1 MPPTSLLRPRHE
13 GVTAELRPPV
23 TAASHVG
30 RAGAVR
36 AVPGQAVL
44 VATAGLVPRE
54 TTPCGRASIPGVAD
68 VELGQFYREYVER
81 VVNQHDLSAVDEM
94 VSPDYVGGGHGWA
107 ETIEALRE
115 FYRRQSR
122 TRPDWRIDIQ
132 QTVAVGEWVAVR
144 AFAGGQEA
152 YNEDGSRQS
161 PPFPT
166 SVEWLSTIRVAE
178 AKIAE
183 IRIVSWVDHT
193 PS

>member
-1 MPPTSLLRPRHE
+1 
-13 GVTAELRPPV
+13 VT
-23 TAASHVG
+23 
-30 RAGAVR
+30 
-36 AVPGQAVL
+36 
-44 VATAGLVPRE
+44 
-54 TTPCGRASIPGVAD
+54 D

-81 VVNQHDLSAVDEM
+81 VVNQHDMSAVDEM
-94 VSPDYVGGGHGWA
+94 VSPNYMGAGHGWP

-166 SVEWLSTIRVAE
+166 SVEWLSTIRVVE